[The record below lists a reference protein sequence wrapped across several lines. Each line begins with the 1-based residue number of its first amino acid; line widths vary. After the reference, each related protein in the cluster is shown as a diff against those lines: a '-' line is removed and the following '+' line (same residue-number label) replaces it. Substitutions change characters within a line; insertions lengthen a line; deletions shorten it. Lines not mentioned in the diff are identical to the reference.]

1 MGAMSEIMIGVVDA
15 IEKTLCEDLCM
26 SKCQRTYEVALD
38 IFNTVVERVDV
49 DNLVLKK
56 IDVEESGK
64 GTTIHINHVN
74 TMYI

>member
-1 MGAMSEIMIGVVDA
+1 MGAMSETMIDVVEA

-26 SKCQRTYEVALD
+26 SECQRTYEVALD

-56 IDVEESGK
+56 IDVEHSGK

-74 TMYI
+74 TMNI

>member
-1 MGAMSEIMIGVVDA
+1 MGAMSETMISVVEA
-15 IEKTLCEDLCM
+15 IENTLCEDLCM

-49 DNLVLKK
+49 DNLVFKK
-56 IDVEESGK
+56 IDVEDSGK
-64 GTTIHINHVN
+64 GATIHINHVN